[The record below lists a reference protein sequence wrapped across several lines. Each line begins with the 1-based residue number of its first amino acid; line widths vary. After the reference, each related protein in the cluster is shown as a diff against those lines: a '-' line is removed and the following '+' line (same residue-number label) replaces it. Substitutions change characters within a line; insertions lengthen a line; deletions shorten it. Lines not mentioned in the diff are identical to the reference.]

1 MSAVVS
7 TRNFEKYKLVACT
20 IAGGDPAGSGA
31 EQSYTV
37 PTSKPF
43 ELWAVNFNLVT
54 DANAANRRVV
64 LTIDDGT
71 TVFCKAISGHVQA
84 ASLTYN
90 YTFAVGAP
98 TLSAVVGTDTSVQL
112 PGPLLLKGGCRI
124 KTVTASVQATDNYG
138 AMTLYGVEFRI

>member
-1 MSAVVS
+1 MTNQGLERYLARVVTTAS
-7 TRNFEKYKLVACT
+7 S
-20 IAGGDPAGSGA
+20 DPAVDVEHSI
-31 EQSYTV
+31 TV
-37 PTSKPF
+37 PAGQIW

-71 TVFCKAISGHVQA
+71 TVFAKSVAGAVQA

-98 TLSAVVGTDTSVQL
+98 TMSAVVDLNLVNNL
-112 PGPLLLKGGCRI
+112 PGPLYLAAGYRI
-124 KTVTASVQATDNYG
+124 KTVTTNRQATDNYG
-138 AMTLYGVEFRI
+138 VATCQLVRFAK